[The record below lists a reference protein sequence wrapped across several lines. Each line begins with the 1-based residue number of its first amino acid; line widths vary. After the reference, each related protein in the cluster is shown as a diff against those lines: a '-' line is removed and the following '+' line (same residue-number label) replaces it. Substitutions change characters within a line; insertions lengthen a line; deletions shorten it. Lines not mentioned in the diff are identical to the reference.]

1 MIDHTIISTHFYITW
16 IYVYYIIV
24 VFNFRKKIF
33 LIHIALH
40 ETLIDRY
47 AIDFHK
53 SLPFQ
58 ADLKKKNLTVLR
70 NEESFFKYYAVIIIV
85 GA

>member
-47 AIDFHK
+47 AIAFHK

-58 ADLKKKNLTVLR
+58 TDLKKKNLTVLR